1 MGLCYQSGHCVLTIM
16 QAASL
21 PELAVSC
28 RAAAVGLHLRQ
39 RLQHFVDDCRI
50 GSYAQTWQQTLAAVH
65 CGDSATIILLTVCC
79 YVLCLPALA

>member
-39 RLQHFVDDCRI
+39 RLQHFVDDCRM
-50 GSYAQTWQQTLAAVH
+50 GCYAQIWQQTLAAVYS
-65 CGDSATIILLTVCC
+65 GDSATITLLTICC
-79 YVLCLPALA
+79 YFLRLPALA